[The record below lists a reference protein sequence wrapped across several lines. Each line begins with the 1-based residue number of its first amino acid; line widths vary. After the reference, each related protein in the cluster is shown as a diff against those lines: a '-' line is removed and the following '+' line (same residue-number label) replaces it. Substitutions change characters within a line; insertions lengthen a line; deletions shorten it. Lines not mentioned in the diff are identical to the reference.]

1 MDSTLSENSDTTD
14 PDSCSGGVADELRAF
29 ASTLLGRSLTPG
41 ADDTSLFELG
51 LQSLQLMRFVGRLR
65 RAGRTVGFAELAADP
80 TITAW
85 ARLLGDGPTA
95 EPRQD
100 RPARAPEHD
109 GPTGDAPFPLTPV
122 QQAYWVGR
130 GDDQL
135 LGGVGCHAYLE
146 FETTGVDV
154 ARLGEAFRALLAR
167 HPMLRAVFAEDG
179 TQTIAAESSWSGP
192 EVHDLRASTSPEAES
207 ALRRLREGLSH
218 RRFQVSRGE
227 VVDLQVSRLPG
238 GDRLHLDVDLLVCDV
253 HSIRVLLA
261 DLAALYDGRRLP
273 ELGLTFAD
281 YLRRRAAAEG
291 PARAVARDYWQ
302 ARLADLPG
310 GPRLPLAVEPGRLDT
325 TRFTRRIQRLSPR
338 EWAALGQRAAACGV
352 TSATLLLTAY
362 AEILSRWSGDRR
374 FLVNI
379 PLFDRD
385 REVHPDVAHLIADF
399 TSLTLLDVDL
409 DAAGD
414 FAGRARAIQRRLHAD
429 LDHSAYN
436 GVEVLRDLL
445 RADPDSP
452 RTAPVVFACNVDAPL
467 VPAAFADR
475 FGDHTFMLSQTP
487 QVWLDNQVYLDR
499 DGGLT
504 IAWDAVEDLFPDR
517 LLDQMQ
523 IAYAGLL
530 RSLITAEW
538 AGEPAIGLPETTR
551 RRRAEV
557 NGSTR
562 AHSGLRLHDG
572 FFVQAARDPGR
583 PALLWGD
590 HGRLSYGELADR
602 ACRIGAAL
610 RARGVGRGDTVLVN
624 APKGPDQIT
633 AVLGVLAAGAV
644 YVPVGVDQPALRRDR
659 IAAVCGAAVVLT
671 AGPAALDDSEL
682 TIAEAL
688 RERPAAPVAGEPG
701 DTAYVI
707 FTSGSTG
714 EPKGVQISHRAAVN
728 TVEDVNERFAL
739 RGDDRVLAVSAL
751 DFDLSVWDIFGLLS
765 VGGAVALV
773 AEDER
778 RDAAGWL
785 RLCARHRVTVWNS
798 VPALMDMLLTA
809 AEPDPLPPTLR
820 LALLS
825 GDWIGLDLPE
835 RLAKQTGGRCR
846 LVALGGATEAAIWSN
861 ACVVES
867 VPAHWRSIPY
877 GTPLRNQSY
886 RVVDPVGRDCP
897 DWVPG
902 ELWIGGDG
910 VADGYRGD
918 PDLTARRFV
927 QRNGRRWYRTGDL
940 GRYWPDGTLEFLGR
954 VDQQIKVNGFRVEL
968 GEVEAVL
975 VAHPSIARAVVV
987 ADGER
992 NHRLSALV
1000 VEETPTTDP
1009 APPPGPA
1016 AEPSA
1021 GGTDAAAA
1029 TLTALLAG
1037 LGAGGDPT
1045 PIAGLPVSARHSE
1058 ALHAWLDLLSER
1070 GRARVEAGMIHE
1082 LRRPAETPGGADAE
1096 TTSIDRA
1103 RPLLAAVLAG
1113 TADPAA
1119 LLDDPALSPEG
1130 VHLPG
1135 VADCLRAAGRVVGAA
1150 VTAPG
1155 ATGLVVEYAAHG
1167 GRTADLLMAGHPGGG
1182 SPTYVTVSRFPEV
1195 PAAARTRLAGAATVR
1210 GEDGTTVPDDLLHRA
1225 DIGLINDAFALTS
1238 PAEALAGLRPMLRPG
1253 ARVLVVAGA
1262 ADSTSALVL
1271 GPLLRGPGS
1280 RRTDAPVAS
1289 WLAGFATAGF
1299 TVREIVSAGQG
1310 AALLTA
1316 CLDETAPVVAADRI
1330 LDWAAARLPG
1340 HMVPARLVVTP
1351 ALPLNANGKVDRGA
1365 ALRLASAAAVTAA
1378 APAAPQGH
1386 LEEAVAELWRRSLG
1400 LTAVGR
1406 HDNFF
1411 RSGGDSVLAT
1421 RMLADIRA
1429 TFGTALPM
1437 ADVLR
1442 APTVAGM
1449 CRLITERSG
1458 AGATEDI
1465 ESGVL

>member
-1 MDSTLSENSDTTD
+1 M
-14 PDSCSGGVADELRAF
+14 
-29 ASTLLGRSLTPG
+29 GRSLTPDTDG
-41 ADDTSLFELG
+41 TSLIELG
-51 LQSLQLMRFVGRLR
+51 LQSLHLMRLVGRLR

-85 ARLLGDGPTA
+85 ARLLGDDPPA
-95 EPRQD
+95 EPAAD
-100 RPARAPEHD
+100 REPA
-109 GPTGDAPFPLTPV
+109 GDEPAGDVPFTLTPV

-130 GDDQL
+130 GDDQP

-146 FETTGVDV
+146 FETRDLDV

-167 HPMLRAVFAEDG
+167 HPMLRAVFAGDG
-179 TQTIAAESSWSGP
+179 TQTIAAESGWSGP
-192 EVHDLRASTSPEAES
+192 EVHDLRSSTPAEAGA
-207 ALRRLREGLSH
+207 ALRRLREGLSY
-218 RRFQVSRGE
+218 RRFAVSRGE

-238 GDRLHLDVDLLVCDV
+238 MDRLHFDVDLLVCDV
-253 HSIRVLLA
+253 QSIRVLLA
-261 DLAALYDGRRLP
+261 DLAALYDGRRPP
-273 ELGLTFAD
+273 ELSLTFAG
-281 YLRRRAAAEG
+281 YLRRRAAGDA
-291 PARAVARDYWQ
+291 PARASARDYWH

-310 GPRLPLAVEPGRLDT
+310 GPRLPLAIEPGRLDT
-325 TRFTRRIQRLSPR
+325 TRFTRRIRRLSPP

-352 TSATLLLTAY
+352 TPATLLLTAY
-362 AEILSRWSGDRR
+362 AEVLSRWSGDRR

-385 REVHPDVAHLIADF
+385 REVHPDVPHLIADF

-429 LDHSAYN
+429 LDHSAYS
-436 GVEVLRDLL
+436 GVEVLRDML
-445 RADPDSP
+445 RADPESP

-467 VPAAFADR
+467 VPPAFAER
-475 FGDHTFMLSQTP
+475 FGDFTFMLSQTP
-487 QVWLDNQVYLDR
+487 QVWLDNQVYLDH

-504 IAWDAVEDLFPDR
+504 IAWDAVEDLFPVG
-517 LLDQMQ
+517 LLDHMQ
-523 IAYAGLL
+523 DAYAGLL
-530 RSLITAEW
+530 RSLVTAEW
-538 AGEPAIGLPETTR
+538 AGEPAIGLPESTR
-551 RRRAEV
+551 SRRAEV
-557 NGSTR
+557 NGAVR

-572 FFVQAARDPGR
+572 FFARAARDPGR
-583 PALLWGD
+583 PALLGGHD
-590 HGRLSYGELADR
+590 GCLTYGELADR

-610 RARGVGRGDTVLVN
+610 RARGVGRGDTVLVS
-624 APKGPDQIT
+624 APKGADQIA
-633 AVLGVLAAGAV
+633 AVLGVLAAGAA
-644 YVPVGVDQPALRRDR
+644 YVPVGVDQPAARRDR
-659 IAAVCGAAVVLT
+659 IAAVCGAAAVLT
-671 AGPAALDDSEL
+671 AGPGAADGATLP
-682 TIAEAL
+682 IAEAL
-688 RERPAAPVAGEPG
+688 RERPVAPVAGEPG

-714 EPKGVQISHRAAVN
+714 EPKGVEVSHRAAVN
-728 TVEDVNERFAL
+728 TVEEVNERFAL
-739 RGDDRVLAVSAL
+739 REDDRVLAVSAL
-751 DFDLSVWDIFGLLS
+751 DFDLSVWDIFGLLA

-785 RLCARHRVTVWNS
+785 RLCARHQVTVWNS

-809 AEPDPLPPTLR
+809 AEPDPLPATLR

-825 GDWIGLDLPE
+825 GDWVGLDLPE

-861 ACVVES
+861 AWVVES

-886 RVVDPVGRDCP
+886 RVVDPAGRDCP

-910 VADGYRGD
+910 VAEGYRGD
-918 PDLTARRFV
+918 PEQTARRFV
-927 QRNGRRWYRTGDL
+927 HRDGQRWYRTGDL

-954 VDQQIKVNGFRVEL
+954 ADQQIKVNGFRVEL
-968 GEVEAVL
+968 GEVEAAL
-975 VAHPSIARAVVV
+975 VAHPSVARAVVV

-1000 VEETPTTDP
+1000 VEETPVTGPTP
-1009 APPPGPA
+1009 SPGPA
-1016 AEPSA
+1016 AEPTA
-1021 GGTDAAAA
+1021 GGRDAAAA
-1029 TLTALLAG
+1029 VLTALLAD
-1037 LGAGGDPT
+1037 LGASDQPT
-1045 PIAGLPVSARHSE
+1045 PIAGLPVSARHRD
-1058 ALHAWLDLLSER
+1058 ALHAWLELLSER
-1070 GRARVEAGMIHE
+1070 GCARVEAGVIDE
-1082 LRRPAETPGGADAE
+1082 LHRADATPGDAG
-1096 TTSIDRA
+1096 TASLDRA

-1130 VHLPG
+1130 VDLPG
-1135 VADCLRAAGRVVGAA
+1135 VADCLRAAGEVVGAA

-1155 ATGLVVEYAAHG
+1155 AAGLVVEYAAHG
-1167 GRTADLLMAGHPGGG
+1167 GRTADLLLAGGTRGEG
-1182 SPTYVTVSRFPEV
+1182 TTYVTVSRFPEV
-1195 PAAARTRLAGAATVR
+1195 PAAARARLAGTATIR

-1225 DIGLINDAFALTS
+1225 DIGLINDTFAITS

-1262 ADSTSALVL
+1262 EDSPSALVL
-1271 GPLLRGPGS
+1271 GPLLRGPGP
-1280 RRTDAPVAS
+1280 RRAAPPVAS

-1299 TVREIVSAGQG
+1299 TACEIVCPGNG
-1310 AALLTA
+1310 VALITG
-1316 CLDETAPVVAADRI
+1316 CLDETAPVVAAGRV
-1330 LDWAAARLPG
+1330 LDWVATRLPG
-1340 HMVPARLVVTP
+1340 HMVPARLVVVP
-1351 ALPLNANGKVDRGA
+1351 ALPLSANGKVDRGA
-1365 ALRLASAAAVTAA
+1365 ALRLAAATPVPAAESAA
-1378 APAAPQGH
+1378 PRGH
-1386 LEEAVAELWRRSLG
+1386 LEEAVAGLWRRSLG
-1400 LTAVGR
+1400 RDTVGR

-1411 RSGGDSVLAT
+1411 QAGGDSVLAT

-1429 TFGTALPM
+1429 TFGTTLPM
-1437 ADVLR
+1437 VDVLR

-1449 CRLITERSG
+1449 ARLIIERSG
-1458 AGATEDI
+1458 AGATEET